1 MKTGH
6 IVVLV
11 LMEKCKCW
19 CRNASAL
26 MEFTSAL
33 MTSNYNKMD
42 METLK
47 DNDKT
52 QETFG

>member
-26 MEFTSAL
+26 KESTSAL
-33 MTSNYNKMD
+33 VTSNYNKMD
-42 METLK
+42 METSK

-52 QETFG
+52 QKTLG